1 MSVLVVGLSHKSA
14 PVATLE
20 RAVVGGDDLTKLLRD
35 VSQAGSVAGAFV
47 VSTCNRVEV
56 YAEVDKFHG
65 GVASIS
71 ELLAR
76 HSGLPLSELT
86 PHLYVHYEDRA
97 VQHLLA
103 VTCGLES
110 MVIGESQILGQV
122 RQSLGF
128 AREQGTLSRILG
140 DLGALALRTA
150 KRAHTETGIDRAGAN
165 VVGVGIRL
173 AAAHLTT
180 PAGPP
185 SAGPPSAGLAGAV
198 APSAGLAGTVAASAG
213 SAGASSAADSAN
225 LLRGRSVLVVGAGSL
240 SSLAVTTA
248 ARMGAVRIVVA
259 NRTPDRARRLAAA
272 VSGTTADLEDLTS
285 ALADADLVISCTGA
299 AGLVISAD
307 EIARALLLRSAPARD
322 RDTAKSAGRPLV
334 LLDLAL
340 PRDVEEA
347 AGRLAGVSL
356 ISLATLGKAAD
367 SGLGG
372 QITHR
377 DDVAAVR
384 AIVAEEFEARV
395 SAEHAA
401 RVAPTVVALRAKA
414 AEVVDAELAR
424 LAGRLN
430 TVDARTHSEV
440 ARAMRR
446 VVDKLL
452 HSPTVRVKELAG
464 SPGGDSY
471 EDALRVLFDLDP
483 AAIEA
488 VTRADVGLVRPAG
501 QDGPSDVGL
510 VRPARQDGPSD
521 VGLVRSAGRD
531 GPAADSP
538 DGAGA
543 GR

>member
-1 MSVLVVGLSHKSA
+1 VSVLVVGLSHKSA
-14 PVATLE
+14 PLATLE
-20 RAVVGGDDLTKLLRD
+20 RAVVSGDALTKLLRD
-35 VSQAGSVAGAFV
+35 ISQAGNVAGVFV

-65 GVASIS
+65 GVTSIS

-76 HSGLPLSELT
+76 HSGLPLSQLT

-103 VTCGLES
+103 VACGLES
-110 MVIGESQILGQV
+110 LVVGESQILGQV
-122 RQSLGF
+122 RQSLGL

-140 DLGALALRTA
+140 DLGAVALRTA

-165 VVGVGIRL
+165 VVGVGIHL
-173 AAAHLTT
+173 AAAHLT
-180 PAGPP
+180 PAGTEP
-185 SAGPPSAGLAGAV
+185 AAAGA
-198 APSAGLAGTVAASAG
+198 ASPAAGQARP
-213 SAGASSAADSAN
+213 
-225 LLRGRSVLVVGAGSL
+225 LRDATVLVVGAGSM
-240 SSLAVTTA
+240 SSLAATTA
-248 ARMGAVRIVVA
+248 ARMGAARILVA
-259 NRTPDRARRLAAA
+259 NRTPERARRLAAA
-272 VSGTTADLEDLTS
+272 VSGAAADIDDLTS

-307 EIARALLLRSAPARD
+307 QVARALRLRAGVTGGRPAGGGEVPPGG
-322 RDTAKSAGRPLV
+322 GRPLV

-347 AGRLAGVSL
+347 AGRLPGVSL
-356 ISLATLGKAAD
+356 VSLATLSEAGD
-367 SGLGG
+367 PGLGG

-384 AIVAEEFEARV
+384 AIVAEEFDARV

-414 AEVVDAELAR
+414 AEVVDAEIAR

-430 TVDARTHSEV
+430 TLDARTHSEV

-501 QDGPSDVGL
+501 PGG
-510 VRPARQDGPSD
+510 
-521 VGLVRSAGRD
+521 
-531 GPAADSP
+531 AADDSP
-538 DGAGA
+538 DTPEAA
-543 GR
+543 R

>member
-180 PAGPP
+180 PAGL
-185 SAGPPSAGLAGAV
+185 PSAGLPSAGSPPAGSAGAV
-198 APSAGLAGTVAASAG
+198 APSAG
-213 SAGASSAADSAN
+213 SAGAVAAADSAN

-307 EIARALLLRSAPARD
+307 EIARALLLRAAPARDRD

-347 AGRLAGVSL
+347 AGRLPGVSL
-356 ISLATLGKAAD
+356 ISLATLGEAAD

-521 VGLVRSAGRD
+521 AGLVRSAGRD